1 MFIFS
6 NFTILSIFSNVP
18 YCLAR
23 LKVSILFPLK
33 MPKKWRFWGS
43 LLQYHVPYIHIAR
56 DSHLPFFLP
65 FQADKHQKIRYRNA
79 FAQISTY
86 IHSFMLED
94 GIFTYIFFQALL
106 RVCCVINAQPR
117 TLPKNKIAWT
127 NCWIHYHVTLLMVI
141 ALYYRNT
148 WWQVSIILGLRR
160 PRRPQRPTST
170 QMIRGYMH
178 AKFQPL

>member
-1 MFIFS
+1 
-6 NFTILSIFSNVP
+6 
-18 YCLAR
+18 
-23 LKVSILFPLK
+23 
-33 MPKKWRFWGS
+33 MPPKWRFWGS

-148 WWQVSIILGLRR
+148 WWQVSIILDLRR
-160 PRRPQRPTST
+160 PHYSKSQIFVQKFFDNLSRGVLPENLRRGPYAVVDERCEFWYT
-170 QMIRGYMH
+170 
-178 AKFQPL
+178 